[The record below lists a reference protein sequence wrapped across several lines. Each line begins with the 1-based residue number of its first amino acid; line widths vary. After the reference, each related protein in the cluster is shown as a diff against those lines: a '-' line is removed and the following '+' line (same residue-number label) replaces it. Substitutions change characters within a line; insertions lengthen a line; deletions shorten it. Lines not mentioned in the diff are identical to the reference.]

1 MFHAFVL
8 CIEFAGEMMNKN
20 WMTYTWNWQYGARFQ
35 EKEEEEEESS
45 SSVLLK
51 HNVWKKKHSWLKLCI
66 VSIDFDAISLPKSI
80 NEKKM
85 LIIELVAF
93 FHKLK
98 IPRFSYISRYKGHC
112 VCGCM
117 SDGVSLCIPI
127 YWSRSHIRTH
137 AVQCTRALFTLIGQT
152 TLAFVIIPFGARL
165 LPATR

>member
-1 MFHAFVL
+1 MHWVCGRNDEYKLDDVHVKLAIWRPVL
-8 CIEFAGEMMNKN
+8 RKRRRRRREQQLCASE
-20 WMTYTWNWQYGARFQ
+20 TQC
-35 EKEEEEEESS
+35 
-45 SSVLLK
+45 V
-51 HNVWKKKHSWLKLCI
+51 KKKHSWLKLRI

-98 IPRFSYISRYKGHC
+98 MPRFSYISRYKGHC